1 MIILLGTNDL
11 KVCFSVSAYD
21 IANGAGVL
29 VDIVQK
35 SETCLSGSS
44 PQVLLLAPPPVA
56 VGRSWSALTGFAE
69 IFEGEGADK
78 VG

>member
-1 MIILLGTNDL
+1 MRPRLLVQGADG
-11 KVCFSVSAYD
+11 SA
-21 IANGAGVL
+21 ICV
-29 VDIVQK
+29 
-35 SETCLSGSS
+35 